1 MCISSFLVVCF
12 AQFFQIF
19 LDGADG
25 RNPHVTIFVF
35 ALSVTHPKK
44 IGAEERERERERA
57 AMALTHQCIP
67 MPHVIT
73 TGDENE
79 RLGLLD
85 SS

>member
-44 IGAEERERERERA
+44 IGAEEREREREGGDG
-57 AMALTHQCIP
+57 IDPP
-67 MPHVIT
+67 MYSNATCHH
-73 TGDENE
+73 DWRRE
-79 RLGLLD
+79 
-85 SS
+85 